1 MPLPEQVNR
10 GYAVAE
16 MQALSNGQETD
27 EFMKC
32 KVGIAALRS
41 EEERFGS
48 GTIII
53 FEVTGG
59 GDPEVIVHALVKKPA
74 QVSDRMALIRRQKNL
89 PSTSILLPY
98 FLQPIKNPNLETEEL
113 AMSDRPQVYEGQIGR
128 KEVIPMP
135 TTVWVASGRLNPSG
149 GIVGNS
155 RSRFKWNNS

>member
-16 MQALSNGQETD
+16 VKALRNGQEMD
-27 EFMKC
+27 EFMKW
-32 KVGIAALRS
+32 KAGMAALHTGK
-41 EEERFGS
+41 ERFGS
-48 GTIII
+48 GNIVI

-59 GDPEVIVHALVKKPA
+59 EEPEVIVHALVKKA
-74 QVSDRMALIRRQKNL
+74 ARVADRMALIRRQKNL

-113 AMSDRPQVYEGQIGR
+113 AMSDRQQVYEGQIGR

-135 TTVWVASGRLNPSG
+135 TTVWVASSRNRL
-149 GIVGNS
+149 
-155 RSRFKWNNS
+155 